1 MLRHSSI
8 TSISR
13 IWTFTLRRAR
23 SCIIYIYIYK
33 GFNESV
39 RSVSRLDT
47 LICVLKSLGRNG
59 FAFEFHLLLASTS
72 T

>member
-1 MLRHSSI
+1 VLRHSSI

-23 SCIIYIYIYK
+23 SCIIYIYIYIYK

-47 LICVLKSLGRNG
+47 SICVLKRLGRNG
-59 FAFEFHLLLASTS
+59 FAFEFHLLLAST
-72 T
+72 